1 MKGRKEGVFSEFLRS
16 PSLGSGSVKGGQFSV
31 TIGGQF
37 SMTFDT
43 RRQTLIEANENTKKV
58 SVAIARE
65 LLGFIWDI
73 VNHEM

>member
-1 MKGRKEGVFSEFLRS
+1 MKGRKEGVFSEFLLS

-43 RRQTLIEANENTKKV
+43 
-58 SVAIARE
+58 
-65 LLGFIWDI
+65 
-73 VNHEM
+73 